1 MSKVKKN
8 YWGQACKLLAFIDS
22 RGNQIIFNC
31 WKLALDLL
39 TVFFFLF
46 SNTHLTEE
54 ILTDLKAV
62 KESFKNALGLVDSTS
77 IL

>member
-1 MSKVKKN
+1 MSKVEKN

-46 SNTHLTEE
+46 SNTHLTE